1 MEFHLVYVSAFEI
14 ARCLDSFVD
23 GDLTATKHVS

>member
-1 MEFHLVYVSAFEI
+1 MEFHLVYVNAIEI
-14 ARCLDSFVD
+14 PHCLDSFVD